1 MILQE
6 LITNINKS
14 VESLE
19 LSIARK
25 YIEDNI
31 EILKENKTLL
41 NSNARELLTFIANRR
56 SDGYEQLTRREL
68 LVIQAIN
75 TSANKFDLRE
85 LKKIISDNSMLLV
98 RKDALDFLN
107 ADAKVILEG
116 MKAINQS

>member
-1 MILQE
+1 LILQE

-25 YIEDNI
+25 YIEENI
-31 EILKENKTLL
+31 EILRENKTLL
-41 NSNARELLTFIANRR
+41 NGNARELLTFISNRR
-56 SDGYEQLTRREL
+56 NEGYEQLTRREL
-68 LVIQAIN
+68 MVIHAIN

-85 LKKIISDNSMLLV
+85 LKKIIADNSMLLV

-107 ADAKVILEG
+107 SDAKVILEG

>member
-25 YIEDNI
+25 YIEENI
-31 EILKENKTLL
+31 EILKDNKTLL
-41 NSNARELLTFIANRR
+41 NSNARELLTFISNRKD
-56 SDGYEQLTRREL
+56 DGYDQLTRREMMI
-68 LVIQAIN
+68 IQAIN

-85 LKKIISDNSMLLV
+85 IKKILTGNSMLLV
-98 RKDALDFLN
+98 RKDVLDFLN